1 MRNNRVA
8 IFLVA
13 AVLSFLTSYA
23 LADWSPAKRLTWTAD
38 ESWNP
43 VLAIDSGGVIH
54 VVWYDYTPGNS
65 EIFYKSSTDGG
76 ASWNPNKRLSWT
88 PGDSEDTAVAIDSSG
103 TLHVVWADY
112 TPGNFDI
119 YYRKSEDT
127 GATWSPTRRIT
138 WTSGASL
145 EPAIAID
152 SSSVIHVVW
161 YDGTPGLGQS
171 DIYYKSSENS
181 GATWSPARR
190 ITWTP
195 ALSYNP
201 AIATD
206 PSGAIHIVWYDY
218 LAGNREIYYKASP
231 DGGISWS
238 AARRLTWTAG
248 DSYSPVVATDSI
260 DGIHVVWEDNTPGN
274 REIYYKKSSD
284 GGTTW
289 DPVQRITW
297 TSGESYDPAMAV
309 DSSDAIHIVLAD
321 FTSDGYEIYYKKSDD
336 AGISWSAA
344 QRITWTSGG
353 SYSPAIALD
362 SGNSLHVVWMDNT
375 PGNREIYYKK
385 GN

>member
-1 MRNNRVA
+1 
-8 IFLVA
+8 
-13 AVLSFLTSYA
+13 
-23 LADWSPAKRLTWTAD
+23 
-38 ESWNP
+38 
-43 VLAIDSGGVIH
+43 
-54 VVWYDYTPGNS
+54 
-65 EIFYKSSTDGG
+65 
-76 ASWNPNKRLSWT
+76 
-88 PGDSEDTAVAIDSSG
+88 
-103 TLHVVWADY
+103 
-112 TPGNFDI
+112 
-119 YYRKSEDT
+119 
-127 GATWSPTRRIT
+127 
-138 WTSGASL
+138 
-145 EPAIAID
+145 
-152 SSSVIHVVW
+152 
-161 YDGTPGLGQS
+161 
-171 DIYYKSSENS
+171 
-181 GATWSPARR
+181 
-190 ITWTP
+190 
-195 ALSYNP
+195 
-201 AIATD
+201 
-206 PSGAIHIVWYDY
+206 
-218 LAGNREIYYKASP
+218 
-231 DGGISWS
+231 
-238 AARRLTWTAG
+238 
-248 DSYSPVVATDSI
+248 VATDSI